1 MQLRDGKQGLLYSLF
16 NSHLPL
22 IHLFLWRKSKYLSLY
37 HLTQLFT
44 FWPLVNM
51 LTLHASMKADINVT
65 GQTDMLTN
73 MLIQKYKPASLQYS
87 ELKDEKLNVQ
97 GVSVLTHTNRQVD
110 DQRQLGGLFLNWL
123 LKFLKKKKKNN
134 LFLWMFILLLTA
146 QLPIKFLFCKDD
158 NMNLELILTTA
169 FTTCFCFFHTC
180 LISFNT

>member
-1 MQLRDGKQGLLYSLF
+1 MQVRGGTQGLLYSLF
-16 NSHLPL
+16 NSHLPS
-22 IHLFLWRKSKYLSLY
+22 IHLFLWRKSKYLTLY

-51 LTLHASMKADINVT
+51 LTLHASMKSDIYAT

-87 ELKDEKLNVQ
+87 ELKDEKLNLQ

-123 LKFLKKKKKNN
+123 LKFLKEKKTTFSFGW
-134 LFLWMFILLLTA
+134 LFY
-146 QLPIKFLFCKDD
+146 C
-158 NMNLELILTTA
+158 
-169 FTTCFCFFHTC
+169 
-180 LISFNT
+180 